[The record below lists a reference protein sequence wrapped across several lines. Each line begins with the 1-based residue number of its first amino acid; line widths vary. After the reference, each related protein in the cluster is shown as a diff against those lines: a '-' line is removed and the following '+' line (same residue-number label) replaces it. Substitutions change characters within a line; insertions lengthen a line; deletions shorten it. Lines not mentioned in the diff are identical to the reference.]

1 LEFEANPEARRNAT
15 FLSLMDDGELEAADT
30 FLRGEDGEGNGRGID
45 LASCYDKDGLYA
57 LHLCA
62 INNE

>member
-1 LEFEANPEARRNAT
+1 
-15 FLSLMDDGELEAADT
+15 MDDGELEAADT